1 MARSGH
7 LGADLVRAA
16 GDELAF
22 DERKAVFRL
31 QRPIERT
38 AGLRARLRRFGDVDA
53 VFDSV
58 LEEVALE
65 FAVTRLKRAVDDAEI
80 ALVDLAVFDLLVQ
93 DAERLGGLGGDDDA
107 AGVAVDAVAERGREG
122 MLLTGAPFVL
132 CVEVGLDVVDERLAV
147 FRAVVRVDGLTRL
160 LIDEE
165 DVLVLIYNI

>member
-16 GDELAF
+16 GDKLTF
-22 DERKAVFRL
+22 DERQAVFRL

-65 FAVTRLKRAVDDAEI
+65 LSLRRLRCAVDDA
-80 ALVDLAVFDLLVQ
+80 
-93 DAERLGGLGGDDDA
+93 R
-107 AGVAVDAVAERGREG
+107 
-122 MLLTGAPFVL
+122 
-132 CVEVGLDVVDERLAV
+132 
-147 FRAVVRVDGLTRL
+147 
-160 LIDEE
+160 
-165 DVLVLIYNI
+165 